1 MMQALRSLWM
11 LSLLPCSAWAGSL
24 VTTADIGIGSDDNI
38 QAARNGLPRTAEQFV
53 QIGIATAL
61 SEPLDNGF
69 SLRVQARLD
78 GRAHARYQGLN
89 ELTGGIDGQ
98 LLLRPGR
105 SFYTPTLG
113 LSMGIGTSQF
123 QSDLRDAQEAR
134 LGLLVREALTTRL
147 LARSRLFAV
156 WRGSDSQTF
165 DSTVKGGE
173 LALDWQATTPLTLTL
188 AYQYRDG
195 TVVSIGVPG
204 ASALANASAVEPDD
218 VFAGQSAF
226 SFPAQTHIGL
236 AGANYALTPSL
247 SVDTQLRYIESD
259 TRFGTRYHRWTTITG
274 LIARF

>member
-1 MMQALRSLWM
+1 MMQGLRSLWM
-11 LSLLPCSAWAGSL
+11 LALLPCSAWASNV
-24 VTTADIGIGSDDNI
+24 VTTADINIGSDDNI
-38 QAARNGLPRTAEQFV
+38 QAARNELPRTAEQFV
-53 QIGIATAL
+53 QMGIATAL
-61 SEPLDNGF
+61 SEPLDTGV
-69 SLRVQARLD
+69 SLRLQARLD

-123 QSDLRDAQEAR
+123 QSTLRDAQEAR
-134 LGLLVREALTTRL
+134 VGLVVREALTTRVV
-147 LARSRLFAV
+147 ARSRLFAV
-156 WRGSDSQTF
+156 WRGSDSRAF

-204 ASALANASAVEPDD
+204 ASALANARAVEPDD

-247 SVDTQLRYIESD
+247 SIDAQLRYVESD
-259 TRFGTRYHRWTTITG
+259 TNFDTRYHRWTTITG

>member
-1 MMQALRSLWM
+1 MMQGLRKLWM
-11 LSLLPCSAWAGSL
+11 LALLPCSAWASSV
-24 VTTADIGIGSDDNI
+24 VTTADIGVGSDDNI
-38 QAARNGLPRTAEQFV
+38 RAARDGLPRNAEQSV
-53 QIGIATAL
+53 QMGVAAAL
-61 SEPLDNGF
+61 SEPLDAGV

-78 GRAHARYQGLN
+78 GRLYRQYQGLN

-113 LSMGIGTSQF
+113 LSMGIGASQF

-134 LGLLVREALTTRL
+134 VGLLVREALTTRL
-147 LARSRLFAV
+147 IARSRLFAV
-156 WRGSDSQTF
+156 WRGSDSQVF

-173 LALDWQATTPLTLTL
+173 LALDWQATPPLTLTL

-195 TVVSIGVPG
+195 TVVSIGAPG
-204 ASALANASAVEPDD
+204 ASALASARAVQTDD

-247 SVDTQLRYIESD
+247 SVDAQLRYVESD
-259 TRFGTRYHRWTTITG
+259 TDFGTRYHRWTTITG

>member
-1 MMQALRSLWM
+1 MMQGLRSLWM
-11 LSLLPCSAWAGSL
+11 LSLLPCTAWAGSL
-24 VTTADIGIGSDDNI
+24 VTTADIGLGSDDNI
-38 QAARNGLPRTAEQFV
+38 QAARDGLPRTAEQFV
-53 QIGIATAL
+53 QMGIAAAL
-61 SEPLDNGF
+61 SAPLDTGV

-98 LLLRPGR
+98 VLLRPGR
-105 SFYTPTLG
+105 SFYAPTLG

-123 QSDLRDAQEAR
+123 QSGLRDAQEAR

-156 WRGSDSQTF
+156 WRGSDSQAF
-165 DSTVKGGE
+165 DSTAKGGE

-195 TVVSIGVPG
+195 TAVSTGVPG
-204 ASALANASAVEPDD
+204 ASALANARAVEPDD

-247 SVDTQLRYIESD
+247 SVDTQLRYVESD
-259 TRFGTRYHRWTTITG
+259 TNFGTRYHRWTTITA